1 MTGLLWSQ
9 LFSATFK
16 QQNLPFF
23 RAESAGA
30 EILRGAQAPPRS
42 RRVQGLGPI
51 LSVNHPT
58 NVSLSNTQTE
68 ARQRLKLSITFSQV
82 RHKPSVRPR
91 HIREDCDCREMAH
104 YQRAIAHDTT
114 AYRPPP
120 CDSEHQQQ
128 RAHESTGT
136 VSMRTGALSYPT
148 LPMDGAISKLILSGR
163 TNVTSMRR
171 NRRTIVVFR

>member
-1 MTGLLWSQ
+1 MVSVILCDIQ
-9 LFSATFK
+9 AAKSAF
-16 QQNLPFF
+16 FF
-23 RAESAGA
+23 RAEKMISWGRNPAG
-30 EILRGAQAPPRS
+30 RTGSPRS

-91 HIREDCDCREMAH
+91 HIGEDYDCREMAH

-120 CDSEHQQQ
+120 CDSEHQRQ

-136 VSMRTGALSYPT
+136 V
-148 LPMDGAISKLILSGR
+148 
-163 TNVTSMRR
+163 
-171 NRRTIVVFR
+171 